1 MAQSIS
7 SFWPL
12 PTPAATSP
20 NSTKSLANCRR
31 SSGKGSRDDGRC
43 SLIFRPTA
51 AWDQIYHD
59 MTTQPDDIAIFHFG
73 GHANEGQVLL
83 DSHLGA
89 TAVESKGL
97 ASLLRAQAELETG
110 VPQRLLDPAAGPT
123 PARCRRAGGYR
134 YCETDRRSRRMR
146 RRGGFL

>member
-1 MAQSIS
+1 MGPYKRMPIRSKVGVLAMAQSIS

-20 NSTKSLANCRR
+20 NSTKSLANCSALRR
-31 SSGKGSRDDGRC
+31 FRDDGRC

-51 AWDQIYHD
+51 TWDQIYHD

-73 GHANEGQVLL
+73 GHADEGQVLL

-97 ASLLRAQAELETG
+97 ASLL
-110 VPQRLLDPAAGPT
+110 GP
-123 PARCRRAGGYR
+123 GG
-134 YCETDRRSRRMR
+134 T
-146 RRGGFL
+146 